1 MRTYEAARGKIP
13 IGKNVIVTDEFGNK
27 LISTYPKRAKG
38 LIKKGRAEQVG
49 ENEIRLKS
57 CSVTP
62 CLEDNMNTTNNTD
75 NRNSIIINPETGE
88 VTEVTSEIPANG
100 ADFLRNNE
108 PRSVERSE
116 NTDGGR
122 LDPSDLSNPS
132 DQDEANELRREA
144 KSLEAVKLFFN
155 AREWKPSKE
164 CEKTAATRSF
174 ISDPFG
180 SLTEAYTVGDWS
192 WNWSQIETKDMTLE
206 KNTDYE
212 FIFWLNGG
220 ENDQNQEICR
230 FEIMFD
236 NDHDNRYIY
245 NLNRNF
251 IRYIKHYK
259 GWYLYSIPF
268 NTGDACYTKF
278 RFIAQRAYST
288 LMKAQPVE
296 SYSDLPEDIPPKG
309 VPQRHN
315 IIFSEGWPR
324 NQWWSKIVFHDEDGS
339 GRNEPSGSNKGGVKF
354 DDLIG
359 NFGDI
364 AESIRSR
371 IMEELENEIDP
382 DEIADDVFDDVMDDI
397 DVDSIKEQI
406 IRQIKDSVNFD
417 I

>member
-1 MRTYEAARGKIP
+1 MRTYEVARGKIP
-13 IGKNVIVTDEFGNK
+13 IEKNVIVTDEFGNK
-27 LISTYPKRAKG
+27 LISTYPKRARG

-62 CLEDNMNTTNNTD
+62 CLEDNMNNTNFTD
-75 NRNSIIINPETGE
+75 NNNNNSIIINPETGE
-88 VTEVTSEIPANG
+88 VTEVAEERISTG
-100 ADFLRNNE
+100 ADILHENE
-108 PRSVERSE
+108 PKTVNLS
-116 NTDGGR
+116 
-122 LDPSDLSNPS
+122 DPQSP
-132 DQDEANELRREA
+132 QPRYI
-144 KSLEAVKLFFN
+144 FFN
-155 AREWKPSKE
+155 AREWKPSKD
-164 CEKTAATRSF
+164 CDKTVATRSF

-180 SLTEAYTVGDWS
+180 GLTEAYTVGDWS
-192 WNWSQIETKDMTLE
+192 WNWSQIETKDTTLE

-236 NDHDNRYIY
+236 NDQENRYIY

-251 IRYIKHYK
+251 IRHIKYYK

-296 SYSDLPEDIPPKG
+296 SYNDLPEDIPPKG
-309 VPQRHN
+309 IPQRHN

-324 NQWWSKIVFHDEDGS
+324 NSWWSKMIFHDDD
-339 GRNEPSGSNKGGVKF
+339 SNKTSAVREGSSNGF
-354 DDLIG
+354 LDG
-359 NFGDI
+359 FFGKHTDI
-364 AESIRSR
+364 AESVRSR
-371 IMEELENEIDP
+371 IEEELEGELDP
-382 DEIADDVFDDVMDDI
+382 DDIVEEIVETMMDDI
-397 DVDSIKEQI
+397 DVDSIRDRIVQ
-406 IRQIKDSVNFD
+406 QIKDSLS
-417 I
+417 